1 MATRFWAVT
10 STRFIR
16 ADRTN
21 EENMIQ
27 LDETKLEKTFA
38 SITDHNLIAEE
49 SHNHDITGGGDHDH
63 IRGHDHDNNT

>member
-1 MATRFWAVT
+1 
-10 STRFIR
+10 
-16 ADRTN
+16 
-21 EENMIQ
+21 MIQ